1 MSLCGSNQALDD
13 LKAKQAELDELLAGG
28 KDQLSAMQSKLTGI
42 KADLESFKPT
52 IPAVESLQSK
62 INELSAIDNPIDV
75 TSKIAELKEKFGSAV
90 PDLDSILG
98 NLGLDEASLVAKLGL
113 PAGTTS
119 DSLIASAKSDIC
131 SLVPNM
137 EVKDDG
143 TVKEEPSEPKVPEE
157 PPVAPE
163 PTPVIVKDLEELNR
177 KLLSTAMRN
186 SVKFIASSGKAGS
199 IFSGIGSKK
208 KNQLFYNSTW
218 EELFVE
224 VIEAAGGDYNTYKKH
239 SRTKEEL
246 RLAQKTL
253 SSKYPDATW
262 DFIKEGQICSETYS
276 LVKNNNSRFSQAE
289 DFTTACNQY
298 LVRRKANLATE
309 EV

>member
-1 MSLCGSNQALDD
+1 MSCGNNKALDD
-13 LKAKQAELDELLAGG
+13 LKAKQAELDGLLAGG
-28 KDQLSAMQSKLTGI
+28 KDQLAAMQSKLTAM
-42 KADLESFKPT
+42 KADLDTFKPT
-52 IPAVESLQSK
+52 LPAIESLQDK
-62 INELSAIDNPIDV
+62 INDLSGTTNPIDV
-75 TSKIAELKEKFGSAV
+75 TSKIAELKAKFGSAL

-98 NLGLDEASLVAKLGL
+98 NLGLDETSLVAKLGL

-119 DSLIASAKSDIC
+119 DSLITSAKSDIC

-137 EVKDDG
+137 ELKDDG

-177 KLLSTAMRN
+177 TLLSTSMRN
-186 SVKFIASSGKAGS
+186 SIKYIASSSKAGS
-199 IFSGIGSKK
+199 IFSGFGSKK

-224 VIEAAGGDYNTYKKH
+224 AIEAAGGDYNTYKKH

-262 DFIKEGQICSETYS
+262 DFINEGQILQETYS
-276 LVKNNNSRFSQAE
+276 LVKANNSKFSQAL
-289 DFTTACNQY
+289 DFTTACNEY
-298 LVRRKANLATE
+298 LVRRKASLATK